1 MMQKLM
7 SSRLLKAIS
16 GQALVSIFHFSINL
30 ILLPLLSPHDYGVFA
45 LSFVLAMFAAAIN
58 NALISTPLS
67 IYTPVIKAAE
77 ERLEQEALFN
87 ALNTLFFISLL
98 FIGVLFALSHQSI
111 ALPVALFVA
120 SYATRQFSRSFAYA
134 RLRAEVPARADTL
147 YVIVSLAGTALSIF
161 LFNTAALSGILIS
174 LAIGNTLATLLEF
187 YQLKD
192 AWRLPNSLKAML
204 SYKKLW
210 PQTRWALIG
219 AFTTL
224 LMSQAHSII
233 VSSSLGPSAFAP
245 LAAGGVLFGPVRVA
259 LTTWQNMS
267 KPQMAIDLDAKRF
280 SSVKNT
286 IKHTTIL
293 MTLALTA
300 VAIALWLFWP
310 FIHDLLYARK
320 YANEPMGFI
329 VALWTCITLF
339 VTLNSP
345 TAAALQ
351 ALADF
356 KVLAFASIYGAI
368 LSTIIVLTL
377 LQQSG
382 PASTLYGAL
391 AAEIFMTLYLLYN
404 LRRSFQSQP

>member
-1 MMQKLM
+1 MIQKMMR
-7 SSRLLKAIS
+7 SRLLKAIS

-67 IYTPVIKAAE
+67 IYTPVIKIAE
-77 ERLEQEALFN
+77 ERQEQEALFN
-87 ALNTLFFISLL
+87 ALNTIFFISVL
-98 FIGVLFALSHQSI
+98 FTGVLFALGNKAS

-147 YVIVSLAGTALSIF
+147 YVLVSLTGSALSIWMF
-161 LFNTAALSGILIS
+161 DTDSLSGILIA

-187 YQLKD
+187 YQLRD
-192 AWRLPNSLKAML
+192 AWRLP
-204 SYKKLW
+204 KKLNALRGYLQLW
-210 PQTRWALIG
+210 PQTRWALAG

-233 VSSSLGPSAFAP
+233 VSSSIGPSAFAP
-245 LAAGGVLFGPVRVA
+245 LAAGGVLFGPIRVA

-267 KPQMAIDLDAKRF
+267 KPQIAIDLDAKRF
-280 SSVKNT
+280 TAVKNT
-286 IKHTTIL
+286 IKHTTLL
-293 MTLALTA
+293 MALTLTA
-300 VAIALWLFWP
+300 VALGLWLFWP
-310 FIHDLLYARK
+310 LIHNYLYAQK
-320 YANEPMGFI
+320 YADAPMGFI
-329 VALWTCITLF
+329 VTLWTCITLF

-356 KVLAFASIYGAI
+356 KVLAIASIYGAI
-368 LSTIIVLTL
+368 LSTIIVVTL

-404 LRRSFQSQP
+404 LHRRFKSQP